1 MNNVG
6 VTLTGK
12 LEEISE
18 KDWDHC
24 LAVNLKSVFLCS
36 QAVIPEMKKRKKAQ
50 LSILLHWL
58 PK

>member
-1 MNNVG
+1 VNNAG

-24 LAVNLKSVFLCS
+24 LAVNLKSVFLCF
-36 QAVIPEMKKRKKAQ
+36 QAVIPEMKK
-50 LSILLHWL
+50 
-58 PK
+58 